1 MTLQEFIMLS
11 ALGIPAGAVLL
22 ALFSGP
28 ERNHIRRAAAKWCL
42 TFGGISTALGI
53 VAVVTNFGPETAKA
67 FYGMAFVGLPSLP
80 AGLLLYFF
88 SRGVQSPKKASHNGN
103 A

>member
-1 MTLQEFIMLS
+1 MLS
-11 ALGIPAGAVLL
+11 ALGIPVGAFLL

-28 ERNHIRRAAAKWCL
+28 ERVGLRRPVAKWCL
-42 TFGGISTALGI
+42 IFGGVSTAL
-53 VAVVTNFGPETAKA
+53 AVISAATHFDPVPTKGVL
-67 FYGMAFVGLPSLP
+67 GMAFVGLPALP

-88 SRGVQSPKKASHNGN
+88 SRGASTQKKAAHNGH